1 MRKGITLEIIAGV
14 FTICAAAL
22 VFTLFVAASSRAGQ
36 RQLIVSP
43 AGATRSLDVM
53 PSLTPAA
60 APSPSP
66 ATSAPPAASPNALPL
81 TANAPTAITSPTH
94 GGPAIKPTGLSTP
107 TSTTRADQP
116 PTIVLSLSAYSGSA
130 PLTVTVDASRSWDTD
145 GTPIANVVFNFGD
158 GTSASPFG
166 GAASVKHT
174 YALAGIYSLSV
185 VAIDTAGQTSTSFA
199 TIAVHPG

>member
-43 AGATRSLDVM
+43 AGATRPLETLHS
-53 PSLTPAA
+53 PTPEA

-66 ATSAPPAASPNALPL
+66 ATLAPPAASPDALPL
-81 TANAPTAITSPTH
+81 TANAPTATPEPTH
-94 GGPAIKPTGLSTP
+94 GGPAIKPTGSSTP
-107 TSTTRADQP
+107 TSRLRADQP

-130 PLTVTVDASRSWDTD
+130 PFTVTVDASRSWDSD
-145 GTPIANVVFNFGD
+145 GTPIANFVFNFGD

-166 GAASVKHT
+166 DAASVTHT
-174 YALAGIYSLSV
+174 YALAGAYTLSV
-185 VAIDTAGQTSTSFA
+185 VAIDTAGHTSTSFA